1 MANGA
6 NGGNAD
12 DFVNRKLIR
21 PTRDGAAAGAATA
34 PAMEPV
40 RTRPSANKRPAVAS
54 EQTHAENFYFQKQ
67 MQAQTLL
74 TFVLK
79 NGETVQGTIDW
90 YDKHCIK
97 LSRNG
102 GRHGILVYK
111 SGIRYLHKSGD

>member
-21 PTRDGAAAGAATA
+21 PTRESTGAGAAAA
-34 PAMEPV
+34 PALEPV
-40 RTRPSANKRPAVAS
+40 RTRPSAIKRPPVAP

-74 TFVLK
+74 TIVLK
-79 NGETVQGTIDW
+79 NGESIQGTIDW
-90 YDKHCIK
+90 YDKYCIK

-102 GRHGILVYK
+102 GRHGVLVYK
-111 SGIRYLHKSGD
+111 SGIRYLHKSGE